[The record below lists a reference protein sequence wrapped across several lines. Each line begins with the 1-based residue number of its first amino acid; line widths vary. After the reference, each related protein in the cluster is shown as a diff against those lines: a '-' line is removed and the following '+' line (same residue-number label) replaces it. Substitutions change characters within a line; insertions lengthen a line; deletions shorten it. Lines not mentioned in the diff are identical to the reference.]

1 MRGTQQSLA
10 RRVTLLYVLLGG
22 AWIIFSDQLLAF
34 LVRHPPQMATLQT
47 VKGWIFV
54 AISATLLYSL
64 LRYEVRKRQGVAA
77 ELYRVN
83 RALRTLSECNQILIR
98 TTEEPEL
105 LQRICQGIVTVGG
118 YRMAWVGYPEL
129 DPARRIRP
137 MAQAGVAAGYL
148 ETAPISWADT
158 EHGREPAGQ
167 AIRTGQPCVS
177 RDILSDP
184 SFGPWRAAAAQRG
197 YAAAIALPL
206 ISAGQTLGVL
216 NIYADEPGAFDGEA
230 VRLMTELANDLAF
243 GVSNL
248 RLRSAHQQAEAQ
260 VHFQKSLLECQSEA
274 APDGIL
280 VVSPDRKWLSVNK
293 RFLEMWHIPA
303 DVTTTQS
310 SELAI
315 QSVIDQLVD
324 PQEFLDKVHYLYT
337 YTDDTSYD
345 EIRLKNGRTFDR
357 YSAPVSSEDG
367 IHYGRV
373 WYYRDITVR
382 KQAETALQQSHEQIS
397 NILESITDAFF
408 ALDHTWNF
416 IYVNREAE
424 QLLRRPRDELLGQN
438 IWAVFPEAISS
449 TFYTMYHQVREQQGP
464 LVFEEFYPPLETW
477 FEVHAYPSPDGI
489 AVYFRDTTARKR
501 AANHQATRFAV
512 TRILA
517 EAETRSAAIPQLL
530 QAICEGMDWELG
542 QMWQVDAAT
551 NHLTWEGNWYRPTF
565 DAQEFIQSSRT
576 TSFARGQGLV
586 GRVWAGGEPAWIADV
601 ATDGSFQRKDIAI
614 AYGLHATFAFPIFN
628 GREVTGVITFF
639 SWEVRRPDPD
649 ILTLMTDI
657 GSQIGQFVAR
667 KQAEEALTWEAEVNA
682 AMATLS
688 HQLIALVAPEK
699 IATLVLE
706 QAKRLTGSTFGY
718 VGYIDQQTG
727 FLVCPTMTRDIWEVC
742 QVMNKGIVFEQFG
755 GLWGWVLNHRQPLL
769 TNEPATDPRSTG
781 TPGGH
786 VPIERFL
793 SVPAMMGPTLLGQIA
808 LANAPRDYT
817 DRDLAVIQRM
827 ASIYAM
833 AIQRKRDEDAIRQY
847 AGRLQHIHAIDR
859 AILSAHSPADIAQ
872 ATLSHLYKL
881 VPYQHACVAL
891 FDSETDTAR
900 ILANYAYD
908 TFQPAMQ
915 ESIPLR
921 AFRSLVA
928 IWEGQTYVK
937 TTVESDDW
945 QPPCCQVA
953 LSKRLHSFL
962 TVPLIVQQNTIGALT
977 LGATT
982 SDAFSAESI
991 ELVQEVVNQLAI
1003 AIQQARLFEQ
1013 VHDGRERLQ
1022 TLSRRLVEIQEI
1034 ERRHIARELH
1044 DEIGQTLTGLHL
1056 LLEMNSRVVGT
1067 QSQNLQNAQLLVNEL
1082 MRRVREISLDLRPAM
1097 LDDLG
1102 LLPTLRWHFNR
1113 YTTQT
1118 GIEVLFKHHG
1128 VERRFVSDIETAIY
1142 RLVQEALTNIARHA
1156 QVDILTVRL
1165 WADEEVLEVQIE
1177 DTGIGFDQDRILAGK
1192 TSSGLTGMR
1201 ERVELLGG
1209 TFAIRSQPGQ
1219 GTCLAVIMPLEHAV
1233 VAV

>member
-64 LRYEVRKRQGVAA
+64 LRYEVRKRQGVEA

-118 YRMAWVGYPEL
+118 YRMAWVGYLEH

-158 EHGREPAGQ
+158 ERGREPAGQ
-167 AIRTGQPCVS
+167 AIRTGQPCVRRNS
-177 RDILSDP
+177 ITDASL
-184 SFGPWRAAAAQRG
+184 GPWRAAAAQRG

-206 ISAGQTLGVL
+206 INAGQTLGVL
-216 NIYADEPGAFDGEA
+216 NIYADEPEAFDGEA

-248 RLRSAHQQAEAQ
+248 RLRSAHQQAE
-260 VHFQKSLLECQSEA
+260 
-274 APDGIL
+274 
-280 VVSPDRKWLSVNK
+280 
-293 RFLEMWHIPA
+293 
-303 DVTTTQS
+303 
-310 SELAI
+310 
-315 QSVIDQLVD
+315 
-324 PQEFLDKVHYLYT
+324 
-337 YTDDTSYD
+337 
-345 EIRLKNGRTFDR
+345 
-357 YSAPVSSEDG
+357 
-367 IHYGRV
+367 
-373 WYYRDITVR
+373 
-382 KQAETALQQSHEQIS
+382 
-397 NILESITDAFF
+397 
-408 ALDHTWNF
+408 
-416 IYVNREAE
+416 
-424 QLLRRPRDELLGQN
+424 
-438 IWAVFPEAISS
+438 
-449 TFYTMYHQVREQQGP
+449 
-464 LVFEEFYPPLETW
+464 
-477 FEVHAYPSPDGI
+477 
-489 AVYFRDTTARKR
+489 
-501 AANHQATRFAV
+501 
-512 TRILA
+512 
-517 EAETRSAAIPQLL
+517 
-530 QAICEGMDWELG
+530 
-542 QMWQVDAAT
+542 
-551 NHLTWEGNWYRPTF
+551 
-565 DAQEFIQSSRT
+565 
-576 TSFARGQGLV
+576 
-586 GRVWAGGEPAWIADV
+586 
-601 ATDGSFQRKDIAI
+601 
-614 AYGLHATFAFPIFN
+614 
-628 GREVTGVITFF
+628 
-639 SWEVRRPDPD
+639 
-649 ILTLMTDI
+649 
-657 GSQIGQFVAR
+657 
-667 KQAEEALTWEAEVNA
+667 EALTWEAEVNA

-688 HQLIALVAPEK
+688 HQLIALVAPEQ

-755 GLWGWVLNHRQPLL
+755 GLWGWVLDHRQPLL
-769 TNEPATDPRSTG
+769 TNEPATDPRSGG
-781 TPGGH
+781 TPIGH

-833 AIQRKRDEDAIRQY
+833 AIQRKQDEDAIRQY

-891 FDSETDTAR
+891 FDSEIDTAR

-921 AFRSLVA
+921 AFRSLVDL
-928 IWEGQTYVK
+928 WEGQTYVK

-982 SDAFSAESI
+982 PDAFSAESI

-1128 VERRFVSDIETAIY
+1128 VERRFASDIETAIY

-1177 DTGIGFDQDRILAGK
+1177 DTGIGFDQDRVLAGK
-1192 TSSGLTGMR
+1192 TSNGLTGMR

-1219 GTCLAVIMPLEHAV
+1219 GTCLTVTMPLEHVV

>member
-10 RRVTLLYVLLGG
+10 RRVTLLYVLLAG

-34 LVRHPPQMATLQT
+34 LVSHPLQMAALQT

-54 AISATLLYSL
+54 AISATLLYGL
-64 LRYEVRKRQGVAA
+64 LRYEVRKRQGVEV
-77 ELYRVN
+77 ELHRVN

-118 YRMAWVGYPEL
+118 YRMAWVGYPEH

-137 MAQAGVAAGYL
+137 MAQAGGDARYL
-148 ETAPISWADT
+148 DNAQISWADT
-158 EHGREPAGQ
+158 EREQGPTGQ
-167 AIRTGQPCVS
+167 AIRTGRPCVS
-177 RDILSDP
+177 RDILTDP
-184 SFGPWRAAAAQRG
+184 AFEPWRAEAARRG
-197 YAAAIALPL
+197 YAASIALPL
-206 ISAGQTLGVL
+206 ISLEQTLGVL
-216 NIYADEPGAFDGEA
+216 NIYADEPKAFDGEA
-230 VRLMTELANDLAF
+230 VRLLTELANDLAF

-248 RLRSAHQQAEAQ
+248 RLRSAHQ
-260 VHFQKSLLECQSEA
+260 
-274 APDGIL
+274 
-280 VVSPDRKWLSVNK
+280 R
-293 RFLEMWHIPA
+293 
-303 DVTTTQS
+303 
-310 SELAI
+310 
-315 QSVIDQLVD
+315 
-324 PQEFLDKVHYLYT
+324 
-337 YTDDTSYD
+337 
-345 EIRLKNGRTFDR
+345 
-357 YSAPVSSEDG
+357 
-367 IHYGRV
+367 
-373 WYYRDITVR
+373 
-382 KQAETALQQSHEQIS
+382 
-397 NILESITDAFF
+397 
-408 ALDHTWNF
+408 
-416 IYVNREAE
+416 
-424 QLLRRPRDELLGQN
+424 
-438 IWAVFPEAISS
+438 
-449 TFYTMYHQVREQQGP
+449 
-464 LVFEEFYPPLETW
+464 
-477 FEVHAYPSPDGI
+477 
-489 AVYFRDTTARKR
+489 
-501 AANHQATRFAV
+501 
-512 TRILA
+512 
-517 EAETRSAAIPQLL
+517 
-530 QAICEGMDWELG
+530 
-542 QMWQVDAAT
+542 
-551 NHLTWEGNWYRPTF
+551 
-565 DAQEFIQSSRT
+565 
-576 TSFARGQGLV
+576 
-586 GRVWAGGEPAWIADV
+586 
-601 ATDGSFQRKDIAI
+601 
-614 AYGLHATFAFPIFN
+614 
-628 GREVTGVITFF
+628 
-639 SWEVRRPDPD
+639 
-649 ILTLMTDI
+649 
-657 GSQIGQFVAR
+657 
-667 KQAEEALTWEAEVNA
+667 AEEALVWEAEVNA

-688 HQLIALVAPEK
+688 HQLIALVAPEQ
-699 IATLVLE
+699 IATLVLA
-706 QAKRLTGSTFGY
+706 QAKRLTGSAFGY

-727 FLVCPTMTRDIWEVC
+727 FLVCPTMTRDIWDAC
-742 QVMNKGIVFEQFG
+742 QVTNKGIVFEQFS
-755 GLWGWVLNHRQPLL
+755 GLWGWVLDHRQPLL
-769 TNEPATDPRSTG
+769 TNDPATDPRSSG
-781 TPGGH
+781 TPIGH

-827 ASIYAM
+827 ASVYAL

-847 AGRLQHIHAIDR
+847 AGRLQHIHEIDR
-859 AILSAHSPADIAQ
+859 AILSAHSPVDIAQ
-872 ATLSHLYKL
+872 ATLNHLYKL

-908 TFQPAMQ
+908 AFQPAMQ

-928 IWEGQTYVK
+928 LWEGQTYVK

-945 QPPCCQVA
+945 QPPCCRVA
-953 LSKRLHSFL
+953 LSKRLHSFI

-982 SDAFSAESI
+982 PDAFSAESL
-991 ELVQEVVNQLAI
+991 ELVQEVINQLAI

-1056 LLEMNSRVVGT
+1056 LLEMNSRAVGT

-1128 VERRFVSDIETAIY
+1128 VERRFAPDIETAIY

-1165 WADEEVLEVQIE
+1165 WADEELLEVQIE
-1177 DTGIGFDQDRILAGK
+1177 DTGIGFDLDAVLAGK

-1201 ERVELLGG
+1201 ERVELLDG

-1219 GTCLAVIMPLEHAV
+1219 GTCLAVTMPLEHAV
-1233 VAV
+1233 LTV